1 MATFFRRKAAAVTL
15 GVLALTLAGGGIAA
29 AQPTTKAPA
38 EVAQPGA
45 RLAGATGQPP
55 VTAAEAKQARAALK
69 VSLAP
74 PAAGSVAWAVVAS
87 DGTLLQHSANVVSS
101 TKYGT
106 GQYQVL
112 LDYSVVGKAF
122 QATIGTN
129 DQFNVPPAGEISVAP
144 RNQTPNGVFIQTYS
158 SGGSVSSKPFHLF
171 VAN

>member
-15 GVLALTLAGGGIAA
+15 GVLALTLAGGGIAV
-29 AQPTTKAPA
+29 AQPATKAPA

-45 RLAGATGQPP
+45 QQAGVAGQPS
-55 VTAAEAKQARAALK
+55 VTAAEAQQARAALK

-74 PAAGSVAWAVVAS
+74 PAAGSVAWAVVTS
-87 DGTLLQHSANVVSS
+87 GGTLLQHSANVVSA

-144 RNQTPNGVFIQTYS
+144 RNQTPNGVFVQTYS